1 MVYDPAIHHRRSIRL
16 KGWDYRRPGWYFITI
31 VTQDRICAFGDVI
44 NGKMVLN
51 KFGEIVQSEWLKT
64 AEIRPN
70 VFLDEFV
77 VMPNHFHGILVITRD
92 AKSNRAGAIG
102 PIAPARGPI
111 APTHGP
117 NVSADGQMMFANGP
131 ITHASETAGNGISS
145 TNRSGRPRLLSNSL
159 GAIVG
164 QFKSVTTKRI
174 RKSGFDSL

>member
-1 MVYDPAIHHRRSIRL
+1 MVEDGGNPS
-16 KGWDYRRPGWYFITI
+16 
-31 VTQDRICAFGDVI
+31 QC
-44 NGKMVLN
+44 
-51 KFGEIVQSEWLKT
+51 
-64 AEIRPN
+64 
-70 VFLDEFV
+70 FLDEFV

-174 RKSGFDSL
+174 RKSGFNSFKWQRNYWDQIIRNQAQLNRIRQYILANPANWNRDIHH